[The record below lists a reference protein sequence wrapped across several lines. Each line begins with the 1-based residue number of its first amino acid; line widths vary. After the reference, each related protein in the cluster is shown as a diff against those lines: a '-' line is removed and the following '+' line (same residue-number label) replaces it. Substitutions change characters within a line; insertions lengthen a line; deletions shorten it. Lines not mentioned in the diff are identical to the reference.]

1 MPSKYFLFLPT
12 MADQTQ
18 RVGEAHVL
26 DENWPSQLV
35 GFPEAVTLCQLCGF
49 QSNNKKTHWGH
60 SSRKTRSLFWG
71 IHHKIPLCQKKGNY
85 LFNVICGGS
94 PWVFRGQI
102 SLRCWLVSRLA
113 TKPAMISLIIP
124 HIPLIGLQNPRKA
137 YQNIVTFLPITRYS
151 ILLTWQCFF
160 MYRLHN
166 LTPQRKREYAILY
179 LATRHVGRGI

>member
-1 MPSKYFLFLPT
+1 
-12 MADQTQ
+12 MASSPIIK
-18 RVGEAHVL
+18 RHIG
-26 DENWPSQLV
+26 
-35 GFPEAVTLCQLCGF
+35 VTLLGKLVHYFGEFITKFLCV
-49 QSNNKKTHWGH
+49 K
-60 SSRKTRSLFWG
+60 
-71 IHHKIPLCQKKGNY
+71 KKGNY

-102 SLRCWLVSRLA
+102 SLRCWRVSRLA

-137 YQNIVTFLPITRYS
+137 YQNSVTFLPITRYS

>member
-1 MPSKYFLFLPT
+1 MHSKYFLFLPT

-71 IHHKIPLCQKKGNY
+71 IHHKIPLCQKKGQLSLQRHLWRKPLGVQGAN
-85 LFNVICGGS
+85 LSTLLACF
-94 PWVFRGQI
+94 QI
-102 SLRCWLVSRLA
+102 S
-113 TKPAMISLIIP
+113 
-124 HIPLIGLQNPRKA
+124 
-137 YQNIVTFLPITRYS
+137 Y
-151 ILLTWQCFF
+151 
-160 MYRLHN
+160 
-166 LTPQRKREYAILY
+166 
-179 LATRHVGRGI
+179 